1 MTKKVQGL
9 MVCNELLGCH
19 GLKGLGMRVKL
30 WAMGLLLMG
39 IFRGVEKVVKVI
51 GNDSL
56 TSLTQYYIP
65 DFSNLS
71 R

>member
-9 MVCNELLGCH
+9 MVCNELPGCH
-19 GLKGLGMRVKL
+19 GLKGLGMRVEL
-30 WAMGLLLMG
+30 WAMGLLLTG
-39 IFRGVEKVVKVI
+39 IFRGVEKVVTVI
-51 GNDSL
+51 WNDSL
-56 TSLTQYYIP
+56 TSLTQFYFP

>member
-1 MTKKVQGL
+1 
-9 MVCNELLGCH
+9 
-19 GLKGLGMRVKL
+19 MRVEL
-30 WAMGLLLMG
+30 WAMGFLLMG

-56 TSLTQYYIP
+56 ASLTQFYFP
-65 DFSNLS
+65 DFSKLS